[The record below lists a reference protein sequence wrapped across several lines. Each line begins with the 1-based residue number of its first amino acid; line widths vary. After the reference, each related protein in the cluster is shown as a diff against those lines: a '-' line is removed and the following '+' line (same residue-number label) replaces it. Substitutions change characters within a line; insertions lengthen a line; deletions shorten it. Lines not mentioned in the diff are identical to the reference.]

1 MRWQQKLE
9 TFIDAQRQEISDA
22 LTFSINQFQCPSM
35 DLYKGAEVLLFYCFT
50 PWFAFNLTFT

>member
-22 LTFSINQFQCPSM
+22 LTFNAHPWIYIKELKFYYFIALLRDLLSI
-35 DLYKGAEVLLFYCFT
+35 
-50 PWFAFNLTFT
+50 

>member
-22 LTFSINQFQCPSM
+22 LTFSINHFQCPSM
-35 DLYKGAEVLLFYCFT
+35 DLYKEAEVLLFYCFT
-50 PWFAFNLTFT
+50 PWFTI